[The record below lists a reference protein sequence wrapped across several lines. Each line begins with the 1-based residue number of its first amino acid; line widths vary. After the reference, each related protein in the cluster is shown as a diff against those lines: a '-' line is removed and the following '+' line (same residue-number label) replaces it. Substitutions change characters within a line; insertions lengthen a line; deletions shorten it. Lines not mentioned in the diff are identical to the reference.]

1 MSIEFALFRKIFI
14 IYRKRVDEAENN
26 IAATCKKRGGA
37 AVKALRRFQMLK
49 ISARRSAKNLPDTP
63 FG

>member
-14 IYRKRVDEAENN
+14 IYRKRVDEAEKN

-37 AVKALRRFQMLK
+37 AVKALRRFQML
-49 ISARRSAKNLPDTP
+49 ISDVKN
-63 FG
+63 